1 MAMHMCRL
9 SSSAKGTCWSLLC
22 ALQVRGRKSGRSR
35 EYRQSNGNQTGLEAM
50 KKGDCGSGRQ
60 RYTRSSF
67 ARGGG
72 WNSDDRTVN
81 EMLGLPE
88 EDIDEA
94 TALAIEKQKEV
105 VA

>member
-22 ALQVRGRKSGRSR
+22 ALQGRGRKSGRSR
-35 EYRQSNGNQTGLEAM
+35 EYRQSNDNQISLEAM

-60 RYTRSSF
+60 RYTRSFF
-67 ARGGG
+67 AAGGG
-72 WNSDDRTVN
+72 WNFENRTVN

-88 EDIDEA
+88 EDVDEA
-94 TALAIEKQKEV
+94 TTLAIEKQKEV